1 MKKTV
6 SGLTFLL
13 LFNAAV
19 AQNNSRVIS
28 FQKKNITVK
37 EMITVLQQQEK
48 LSVMYDDNALQTS
61 KTLQLPSEKMPLDK
75 LLTLVA
81 ASTGMELK
89 QVNNNIYIKSATA
102 QQTTQQQAE
111 MVRLKGTVSGSNNEG
126 SLPGVSISVNG
137 KTVAV
142 TQETGSFDVK
152 APVGSTITFKAIGLD
167 PYNYPVTADAAN
179 LKIIM
184 KQNVTQLDGVI
195 VTALGIRRD
204 EKALG
209 YAATK
214 VTNEQLTD
222 AISNNWTN
230 ALTGKVAGLNML
242 KANGGP
248 AGSTKI
254 ILRGE
259 NSLTGSSEAL
269 IVVDGVIINGSSGR
283 RTGTGSGAYL
293 SDDSPTDYGT
303 SLNDINPDDIE
314 NVTVLKGPG
323 AAALYGARG
332 SNGAI
337 IITTKAGRPMV
348 KGLGVTVNSNS
359 TFETINHWPDYQY
372 EYGQGAE
379 GQDTWYSYGATEDG
393 ASTRSTSSAW
403 GPKFDGQS
411 YFQYDPNT
419 RTGGTVRTPWVPYK
433 NNRKDFFQ
441 TAKTFTNSVSL
452 EGGNSNTNVR
462 LAYTNLNNN
471 WIIPNTGYNRN
482 TVALS
487 LNHKVSDKL
496 QISTKVNYT
505 NKKSDNL
512 PSTGYNN
519 QTIMYFIRGM
529 VPNANINWFK
539 DYWVP
544 GQEQIAQTRPFS
556 SLLDNPYLQAYEMLN
571 KMNRNGIIGNVSATY
586 NFTKDFSLQV
596 RTALDYSTEGR
607 SQQRPK
613 NTQKYVD
620 GMYRTQNIYSR
631 EVNSDFLLRYNRTIN
646 KFNSSISFGGSR
658 MLNYYN
664 KDEVRA
670 DKLKF
675 PGKYNFGNA
684 KNALTT
690 YPYQSTYAVN
700 SLYGL
705 LTFSYNSYLFLDFT
719 GRNDWSSTLA
729 NPAGGGNVSFFYP
742 SVNASAIL
750 SDIFKM
756 PKEISLLKVRAS
768 LAGVGS
774 GGTNPYLTSFGYLTT
789 QFQGGLTNPGSVTN
803 LNLQPMFTQSLEG
816 GIDANFF
823 HNRLGLGLTV
833 YKNSTS
839 KQIVKAPVDKASGF
853 YSAIVNTGTISNEG
867 IEIEANGT
875 PIKQKNGLIWNITG
889 TFSSNKSSIASMPDG
904 IETYVLSTGPANRGS
919 IEARPGGRMGDLY
932 GLGYLRS
939 PDGQIVYNEQGYPI
953 MDQTTKY
960 LGNTMPRWKASMG
973 HSFSYKQFRFSFLVD
988 GQTGGVAYSLTH
1000 AVLAEEGKLKKTLPG
1015 RYNGIIGDGVIQNP
1029 DGTYRKNDVIATNIS
1044 AYYNAHYTRDNV
1056 ESNTFRTDFI
1066 KVREARFDYTFTPRV
1081 LRKMGF
1087 NKGTV
1092 GIYGRDLFMITNWPL
1107 FDPEFGTLG
1116 DGDINQGF
1124 EIGQFP
1130 STRSFGIN
1138 ITASF

>member
-28 FQKKNITVK
+28 FQKKTITVK
-37 EMITVLQQQEK
+37 ELITVLQKQEK
-48 LSVMYDDNALQTS
+48 LSVMYDDNALQST

-75 LLTLVA
+75 LLALVA
-81 ASTGMELK
+81 STTGMELK
-89 QVNNNIYIKSATA
+89 QVNNNIYIKAPNTPE
-102 QQTTQQQAE
+102 TTQQQAE
-111 MVRLKGTVSGSNNEG
+111 SVRLKGIVSGANNEG
-126 SLPGVSISVNG
+126 ALPGVSISVNG
-137 KTVAV
+137 KIVAV
-142 TQETGSFDVK
+142 TQESGAFDVK
-152 APVGSTITFKAIGLD
+152 APVGSKITFKAIGLD
-167 PYNYPVTADAAN
+167 PYTYPVTGDAGN

-209 YAATK
+209 YSATK
-214 VTNEQLTD
+214 VSNEQLTD
-222 AISNNWTN
+222 AMSNNWTN

-248 AGSTKI
+248 GGSTKI
-254 ILRGE
+254 VLRGE
-259 NSLTGSSEAL
+259 NALTGSSEAL

-283 RTGTGSGAYL
+283 QTGTGSGAYL
-293 SDDSPTDYGT
+293 SDDSPTDFGT

-314 NVTVLKGPG
+314 SVSVLKGPG

-332 SNGAI
+332 ANGAI
-337 IITTKAGRPMV
+337 IVTTKSGRQIN
-348 KGLGVTVNSNS
+348 KGLGVTINSNS
-359 TFETINHWPDYQY
+359 TFETINRWPDYQY
-372 EYGQGAE
+372 EYGQGAA

-403 GPKFDGQS
+403 GPKFDGQM
-411 YFQYDPNT
+411 YYQYDPKT
-419 RTGGTVRTPWVPYK
+419 RTGSTVRTPWVPYK

-471 WIIPNTGYNRN
+471 WIIPNTGYSRN

-487 LNHKVSDKL
+487 VNHKVSDKL

-529 VPNANINWFK
+529 VPNSNIDWFK
-539 DYWVP
+539 EYWVP
-544 GQEQIAQTRPFS
+544 GQEQQSQTRPFS

-571 KMNRNGIIGNVSATY
+571 KMNRNGVIGNVAATY
-586 NFTKDFSLQV
+586 NFNKDLSLQV
-596 RTALDYSTEGR
+596 RSSLDYSTEGR

-613 NTQKYVD
+613 NTQKFAD
-620 GMYRTQNIYSR
+620 GMFRTQNIYSR
-631 EVNSDFLLRYNRTIN
+631 EVNNDFMLRYNHNFN
-646 KFNSSISFGGSR
+646 KFNTTVSVGGSR

-670 DKLKF
+670 DKLRY
-675 PGKYNFGNA
+675 PGVYTFANA
-684 KNALTT
+684 KNVPTT
-690 YPYQSTYAVN
+690 YPYKSTYAVN
-700 SLYGL
+700 SMYALVQV
-705 LTFSYNSYLFLDFT
+705 SYNNYLFLDFT

-729 NPAGGGNVSFFYP
+729 TPQSKDNVSFFYP

-750 SDIFKM
+750 SDILDL
-756 PKEISLLKVRAS
+756 PKAISLLKVRSSVA
-768 LAGVGS
+768 AVGS
-774 GGTNPYLTSFGYLTT
+774 GGINPYYTSFGYLPT
-789 QFQGGLTNPGSVTN
+789 QFQSGLDNPSYVANPQLLPMETVSV
-803 LNLQPMFTQSLEG
+803 EAG
-816 GIDANFF
+816 VDANFF
-823 HNRLGLGLTV
+823 RNRFGFGLTL
-833 YKNSTS
+833 YKNNTYR
-839 KQIVKAPVDKASGF
+839 QIVKAPVDKASGF
-853 YSAIVNTGTISNEG
+853 PYAIVNTGTVTNTG
-867 IEIEANGT
+867 IEIEANGS
-875 PIKQKNGLIWNITG
+875 PIKQKKGLTWNITG
-889 TFSSNKSSIASMPDG
+889 TLSSNKSSISTMPEG

-939 PDGQIVYNEQGYPI
+939 PDGQIVYDNQGYPI

-960 LGNTMPRWKASMG
+960 LGNTNPRWKASMG

-1015 RYNGIIGDGVIQNP
+1015 RYNGIIGDGVVQNP
-1029 DGTYRKNDVIATNIS
+1029 DGTYRKNDIIATNIS
-1044 AYYNAHYTRDNV
+1044 AYYTAHYTRDNV
-1056 ESNTFRTDFI
+1056 EANTFSTDFI
-1066 KVREARFDYTFTPRV
+1066 KVREARLDYTFAPRL
-1081 LRKMGF
+1081 LRKIGF

-1092 GIYGRDLFMITNWPL
+1092 GLYGRDLFVISNWPV

-1116 DGDINQGF
+1116 DGDINAGF

-1138 ITASF
+1138 LTASF